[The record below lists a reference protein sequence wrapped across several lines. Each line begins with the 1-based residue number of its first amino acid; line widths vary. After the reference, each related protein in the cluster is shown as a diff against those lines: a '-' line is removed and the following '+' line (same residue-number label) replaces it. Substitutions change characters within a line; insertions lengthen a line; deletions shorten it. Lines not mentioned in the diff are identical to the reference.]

1 MKTALIVVA
10 AALTAA
16 SASAKTYEI
25 DPAHSSVSFRVR
37 HLVTKVRG
45 RFDKF
50 SGSIEYDKGAPETWK
65 AAVEIDPASIN
76 TNVSKRDAHLRSADF
91 FDVEKCS
98 TMSFKT
104 TKIDEVKGDSAKLHG
119 ELTMHCVTKPVTLDV
134 QIAGVEKDPEG
145 RAHFGAS
152 ATGKINRKD
161 WDVSWNKI
169 LDSGGVILGE
179 DVELELDV
187 EALPR

>member
-1 MKTALIVVA
+1 MKIALIVVS

-76 TNVSKRDAHLRSADF
+76 TNVSKRDAHLRSADY

-104 TKIDEVKGDSAKLHG
+104 TKVDEVKGDSAKLHG

-134 QIAGVEKDPEG
+134 QIGGEEKDPEG
-145 RAHFGAS
+145 RVHFGAS

-161 WDVSWNKI
+161 WGVS
-169 LDSGGVILGE
+169 SGGVVLGE